1 MDITELLDIKNISLK
16 MGASTKVEA
25 ITELTALLKDSNC
38 ISDSNLFIKDIVSR
52 EAQMSTYCGSQS
64 AIPHAISS
72 VALKPSIALGRTQG
86 IVWDIVEDGDENG
99 DEDGEEYANLIFML
113 AIPPN
118 SGETQMELLSNIAL
132 LLLDDK
138 FRSNVLNANSREQIL
153 EIFENSINPNKS

>member
-52 EAQMSTYCGSQS
+52 EEQMSTYCGSQS

-86 IVWDIVEDGDENG
+86 IVWDIVEDGDE
-99 DEDGEEYANLIFML
+99 DGEEYANLIFML

-132 LLLDDK
+132 LLLDDE
-138 FRSNVLNANSREQIL
+138 FRSDILNANSREQIL
-153 EIFENSINPNKS
+153 EIFDNSINSNKS